1 MESSPETRTVEAQAW
16 AALKAEN
23 TALKARLDELTHQLE
38 WFKRQLFGERSERR
52 LIERNPH
59 QLSLGE
65 VEAGAGSAP
74 STTTSVKGH
83 TRKPRTKPSPEDEP
97 AVRFDDTVPV
107 EVIEVAD
114 PQIED
119 VDPND
124 LEIISEKVTHRLA
137 QRPGSYVILKYVRH
151 VIKRRD
157 TDTLHCAPAPAGVL
171 ERSFADVSFL
181 AGLLTDKFDYH
192 LPLYRQHQ
200 RLKAA
205 GIGVS
210 RHWLTQLVHRA
221 GQLLAPIAAAQLE
234 SIRAGRVIA
243 MDETPIKAGRKAK
256 GKMKTGYFW
265 PVYGE
270 RDEVSFIYCPS
281 RGAQHVHT
289 ILGKPSDPGER
300 VLLTDGYMA
309 YKKYA
314 QQTGIIHAQCWSH
327 TRRLFFDAESV
338 EPDLANQALDLI
350 GVLYHHEERIRVE
363 ALKGEDK
370 RQYRLEHARPVVERF
385 FVWVDTAL
393 NDQGLLPSNPL
404 TQALAYA
411 RERQVGL
418 EVFLTDPDVP
428 LGRVKVWRGDRRSR
442 LSVAA
447 PFVWRCLIS
456 EPVAPFPH
464 PARRTRRADF
474 PQRALFQRIRPSHS
488 NGWGAATPGVSVP
501 KFHTGT
507 GRNTGGIPFPVCRAS
522 SSTRS
527 ADVDRHTGPAFDRP
541 TQPVLD

>member
-1 MESSPETRTVEAQAW
+1 MESSPETLTVEAQAW

-65 VEAGAGSAP
+65 VEAVTDAAP
-74 STTTSVKGH
+74 SATTAVKGH
-83 TRKPRTKPSPEDEP
+83 TRQPRTKASPEDEP

-107 EVIEVAD
+107 EVITVAD
-114 PQIED
+114 PAID
-119 VDPND
+119 D
-124 LEIISEKVTHRLA
+124 LEAQDLEVISEKVTHRLA
-137 QRPGSYVILKYVRH
+137 QRPGSYVILKYVRR
-151 VIKRRD
+151 VLKRRD
-157 TDTLHCAPAPAGVL
+157 TGTLHCAPAPAGVL

-200 RLKAA
+200 RLRAA
-205 GIGVS
+205 GIEVS

-221 GQLLAPIAAAQLE
+221 GQLLAPIAAAQLK
-234 SIRAGRVIA
+234 SIRSGRVIA

-289 ILGKPSDPGER
+289 ILGTPPDPGER
-300 VLLTDGYMA
+300 VLLTDGYIA

-314 QQTGIIHAQCWSH
+314 EQTGITHAQCWAH
-327 TRRLFFDAESV
+327 ARRLFFDAESV
-338 EPDLANQALDLI
+338 EPDLAAQALDRI
-350 GVLYHHEERIRVE
+350 GALYSHEKSLRDEG
-363 ALKGEDK
+363 LKGEDK
-370 RQYRLEHARPVVERF
+370 RQYRLEHERPVVERF
-385 FVWVDTAL
+385 FEWVDTTL

-404 TQALAYA
+404 TQALAYV

-418 EVFLTDPDVP
+418 EVFLTDPEVALDTNHLERALRPVP
-428 LGRVKVWRGDRRSR
+428 LGRRNWLFCWTEIGAAHVATVQSLLVTCKLHGIRGYDYLVDVLQRIDR
-442 LSVAA
+442 
-447 PFVWRCLIS
+447 
-456 EPVAPFPH
+456 H
-464 PARRTRRADF
+464 PAKDIEQLTPRLWNQHFAANPLRSDLHARA
-474 PQRALFQRIRPSHS
+474 P
-488 NGWGAATPGVSVP
+488 
-501 KFHTGT
+501 
-507 GRNTGGIPFPVCRAS
+507 
-522 SSTRS
+522 
-527 ADVDRHTGPAFDRP
+527 
-541 TQPVLD
+541 

>member
-1 MESSPETRTVEAQAW
+1 MRLATVHVRRGPPDVQDAGW
-16 AALKAEN
+16 NTHSKLNCVMAALQAEN
-23 TALKARLDELTHQLE
+23 TALKARLDDLTHQLE

-65 VEAGAGSAP
+65 VEAGAESAP

-157 TDTLHCAPAPAGVL
+157 TGTLHCAPAPAGVL

-221 GQLLAPIAAAQLE
+221 GQLLAPIAAARSGE
-234 SIRAGRVIA
+234 NSSKPTPSGPRARPSCSAIA
-243 MDETPIKAGRKAK
+243 SL
-256 GKMKTGYFW
+256 MKTG
-265 PVYGE
+265 
-270 RDEVSFIYCPS
+270 
-281 RGAQHVHT
+281 
-289 ILGKPSDPGER
+289 
-300 VLLTDGYMA
+300 
-309 YKKYA
+309 
-314 QQTGIIHAQCWSH
+314 
-327 TRRLFFDAESV
+327 
-338 EPDLANQALDLI
+338 
-350 GVLYHHEERIRVE
+350 
-363 ALKGEDK
+363 
-370 RQYRLEHARPVVERF
+370 
-385 FVWVDTAL
+385 
-393 NDQGLLPSNPL
+393 
-404 TQALAYA
+404 
-411 RERQVGL
+411 
-418 EVFLTDPDVP
+418 
-428 LGRVKVWRGDRRSR
+428 
-442 LSVAA
+442 
-447 PFVWRCLIS
+447 
-456 EPVAPFPH
+456 
-464 PARRTRRADF
+464 
-474 PQRALFQRIRPSHS
+474 
-488 NGWGAATPGVSVP
+488 
-501 KFHTGT
+501 
-507 GRNTGGIPFPVCRAS
+507 NT
-522 SSTRS
+522 
-527 ADVDRHTGPAFDRP
+527 
-541 TQPVLD
+541 